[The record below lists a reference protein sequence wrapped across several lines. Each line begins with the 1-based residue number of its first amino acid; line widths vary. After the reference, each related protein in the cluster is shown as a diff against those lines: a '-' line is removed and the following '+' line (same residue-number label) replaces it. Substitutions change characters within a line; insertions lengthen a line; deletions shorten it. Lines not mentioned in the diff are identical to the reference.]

1 MVDVA
6 VVTQAQTAGSRWM
19 QVSCSGTVCG
29 SSGSAHYFVESYRT
43 CQNQMGWGCR
53 HLHGGRYN
61 HSLRIKKKDKGNRKY
76 IIDKNIWKGQ
86 DQHHFRLEVVYEMC
100 ENV

>member
-19 QVSCSGTVCG
+19 LVSCFGIVYG

-43 CQNQMGWGCR
+43 YQNQTDWGCR
-53 HLHGGRYN
+53 HLHGGKYN
-61 HSLRIKKKDKGNRKY
+61 HSLRKQKDKGKIKRRKNMRISGKDKIS
-76 IIDKNIWKGQ
+76 IITDLRWFI
-86 DQHHFRLEVVYEMC
+86 RC
-100 ENV
+100 EYV